1 MQTSRRPLRGDP
13 DRSRLRRRRKPMPRA
28 GGQRGEPVVRL
39 DWLSPGVHVTCYMPP
54 FGELNRRIIQHGWLF
69 VETRLNGI
77 GYALQ

>member
-1 MQTSRRPLRGDP
+1 
-13 DRSRLRRRRKPMPRA
+13 MPRA

-54 FGELNRRIIQHGWLF
+54 YGELNRRIIQHGWLF